1 MLRPALVALCAATI
15 ATGAIAQ
22 STGIVVCDELFGKW
36 EACLTKMP
44 DFDRKLQKSILD
56 ELRRSVGSPKTGDRE
71 FAEFKCKT
79 AAQQFSGM
87 VESYGCTL
95 GVAPKEGAKAQSTG
109 VAYCDDFLKK
119 FDLCVKTKLPADQHD
134 MYKLAFEHIGTTV
147 ADIAKSS
154 PDRAENA
161 CKEMLA
167 GVKGLLGSVGC
178 KF

>member
-1 MLRPALVALCAATI
+1 
-15 ATGAIAQ
+15 
-22 STGIVVCDELFGKW
+22 
-36 EACLTKMP
+36 
-44 DFDRKLQKSILD
+44 
-56 ELRRSVGSPKTGDRE
+56 
-71 FAEFKCKT
+71 
-79 AAQQFSGM
+79 
-87 VESYGCTL
+87 
-95 GVAPKEGAKAQSTG
+95 
-109 VAYCDDFLKK
+109 
-119 FDLCVKTKLPADQHD
+119 